1 MNTTKARNN
10 ISRSNLF
17 VDPKTKIEIY
27 NDNFQN
33 YKRYNIPKAQL
44 VIADI
49 PYNLG
54 NNAYGSSYM
63 HFCSRLLKPEP
74 KGTNTAKTLL
84 EIDSDDDSTLHIDK
98 QNKQVG
104 DLVDYASEGG
114 GNISLKAKG
123 VKKRIQTANAVK
135 SVEIGEIE
143 ISGDNAERIAEIL
156 KRALE

>member
-1 MNTTKARNN
+1 MAN
-10 ISRSNLF
+10 ISGVLSDDLKNL
-17 VDPKTKIEIY
+17 
-27 NDNFQN
+27 
-33 YKRYNIPKAQL
+33 A
-44 VIADI
+44 
-49 PYNLG
+49 
-54 NNAYGSSYM
+54 
-63 HFCSRLLKPEP
+63 

-84 EIDSDDDSTLHIDK
+84 EIDADDDSTLHIDK

-104 DLVDYASEGG
+104 DLVEYASEGG